1 MNRADLMLR
10 ERNLQA
16 IFDQHNIVNRQLQ
29 HGALISIGGVMLL
42 AFALLTAT
50 ITVSNLFGALLTGFA
65 ITGVF
70 YGLVLIVLAGFRV
83 VNLPQVDD
91 VDEPPDAP
99 MPRRPIYEQT
109 TRPPIVRIEHVR
121 DNQTRV
127 HNLDLEM
134 SQHELDEFA
143 NAIRSNRDGLLG
155 RYALTKRLIKRR
167 TRIKNIDAR
176 YTHWKDELERVEAIE
191 KISGTYYLT
200 DAGKAILDELSPPLN

>member
-1 MNRADLMLR
+1 MNVLERMLK
-10 ERNLQA
+10 ERNLEL
-16 IFDQHNIVNRQLQ
+16 IFSQHNAVNRQFQ
-29 HGALISIGGVMLL
+29 HDALIRIGGVVML
-42 AFALLTAT
+42 AFVWYWPALGAAT
-50 ITVSNLFGALLTGFA
+50 LFGALLTGFA

-200 DAGKAILDELSPPLN
+200 DAGKVILDELSPHSD